1 MLRLQ
6 FFHKAFPRSFG
17 CKPVSK
23 ATRKTC
29 AGVPL
34 GGGGPYVQN
43 ARASGKIFLKQAS
56 PPSEMGQK
64 FKKSEKTFRIFFRI
78 FSRFFAIAVEPEKSV
93 EIARNVF
100 CRKGFFLWSTAF
112 LPPQGGLP
120 RRAARCSLKSG
131 GGRPGKKNRPA
142 PSTTHSENHENT

>member
-1 MLRLQ
+1 MLRPFGCGEHSKYMRHCFTMLRLQ

-64 FKKSEKTFRIFFRI
+64 FKKSEKTFRIFR
-78 FSRFFAIAVEPEKSV
+78 EG
-93 EIARNVF
+93 
-100 CRKGFFLWSTAF
+100 C
-112 LPPQGGLP
+112 
-120 RRAARCSLKSG
+120 
-131 GGRPGKKNRPA
+131 PA
-142 PSTTHSENHENT
+142 GQPVVR